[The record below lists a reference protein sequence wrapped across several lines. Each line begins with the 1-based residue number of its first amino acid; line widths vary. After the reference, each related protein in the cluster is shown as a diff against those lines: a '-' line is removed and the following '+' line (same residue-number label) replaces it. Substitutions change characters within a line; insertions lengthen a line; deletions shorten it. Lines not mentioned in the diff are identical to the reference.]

1 MVVVAT
7 VKLQNQDDCSN
18 CGGDG
23 LKWKF
28 TVIREEGCRVI
39 RVFYIVLITVR
50 ANWGLLAVIGLKAVY
65 MINKLI
71 N

>member
-1 MVVVAT
+1 MVVVAA

-28 TVIREEGCRVI
+28 AVIREDGCRVI
-39 RVFYIVLITVR
+39 RVFYIVLR
-50 ANWGLLAVIGLKAVY
+50 ANWGLLAVIGSKAVY
-65 MINKLI
+65 RINKLI